1 MATTATS
8 AAAPRTVAHQ
18 GSSGAGGKGG
28 WLRRAGPRRA
38 FLATAHCRMK
48 LMCELLGM
56 ECNVPTD
63 IVFSFTGFALRG
75 GKTGPHADGWG
86 LALYDGKF
94 ARSFLEPTPACASVV
109 ADFIRGNPI
118 KTLLAVAHV
127 RRKTRGQASL
137 VNTHP
142 FQRALWG
149 RHWVFAHNGTLPR
162 IKDKPL
168 RFEQPVGETDSEHAF
183 CWMIEELR
191 AAFPDGYPQKPRRL
205 WKVIAELGGELGAE
219 GKFNFLLADGQ
230 HLYARCGTKLCHIV
244 RPAPFGRATLRDAEL
259 AIDFSAVTRATDRVA
274 VVATEPLTRDE
285 AWQQGTP
292 GTLWVFRR
300 GALAATLPS
309 RGARLDHEVAPRRRA
324 SAPRARAA

>member
-1 MATTATS
+1 
-8 AAAPRTVAHQ
+8 
-18 GSSGAGGKGG
+18 
-28 WLRRAGPRRA
+28 
-38 FLATAHCRMK
+38 MK
-48 LMCELLGM
+48 RMCELLGM

-94 ARSFLEPTPACASVV
+94 ARSFLEPTPACESPMA
-109 ADFIRGNPI
+109 AFIRDNPI

-127 RRKTRGQASL
+127 RKKTRGRASL
-137 VNTHP
+137 ENTHP
-142 FQRALWG
+142 FKRVLWG

-162 IKDKPL
+162 IRRRRL
-168 RFEQPVGETDSEHAF
+168 RHETPVGETDSEHAF

-244 RPAPFGRATLRDAEL
+244 RQAPFGRATLRDAEL

-300 GALAATLPS
+300 GALAATRPS